1 MCPKKGCAV
10 IRRSSLFRSV
20 RFHAGRCS
28 PVPDGLPGNLLFA
41 ALLVAAVHHVV
52 VGDRL
57 AGFPDLDVLLSEAPV
72 GADREL
78 ARMVAAAALRA
89 IGRGLR
95 RGAVRLVFGEGVVAA
110 DRNLQLLVEELLR
123 KGGIGVEVVAR
134 LAAQVCAAAVVSFA
148 QRNGGRFPER
158 DVHVEV
164 LVEGELLGGDL
175 LLGQPVVAVTA
186 PPVQREGE
194 LLRGGVVDRKPCA
207 GRALAHVVAV
217 RRVRDALV
225 VDARPARNA
234 VVRQVARQG
243 EGAAPFGGEIVVFE
257 RQRMCR
263 RCFQIGVALRGIV
276 RVAVVEVG
284 RQHRDRG
291 TA

>member
-1 MCPKKGCAV
+1 
-10 IRRSSLFRSV
+10 
-20 RFHAGRCS
+20 
-28 PVPDGLPGNLLFA
+28 
-41 ALLVAAVHHVV
+41 
-52 VGDRL
+52 
-57 AGFPDLDVLLSEAPV
+57 
-72 GADREL
+72 
-78 ARMVAAAALRA
+78 MVAAAALRA

-225 VDARPARNA
+225 VDARRST
-234 VVRQVARQG
+234 
-243 EGAAPFGGEIVVFE
+243 GGPT
-257 RQRMCR
+257 
-263 RCFQIGVALRGIV
+263 G
-276 RVAVVEVG
+276 
-284 RQHRDRG
+284 
-291 TA
+291 